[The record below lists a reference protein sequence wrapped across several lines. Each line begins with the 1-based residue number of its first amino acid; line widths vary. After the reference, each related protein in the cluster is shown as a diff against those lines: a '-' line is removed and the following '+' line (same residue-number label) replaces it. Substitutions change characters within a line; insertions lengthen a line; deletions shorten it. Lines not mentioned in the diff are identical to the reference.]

1 MGFYDAMPTDWIAPG
16 ETATVS
22 VDGFPVAIANVDGE
36 FYAFQNLC
44 PHQGT
49 TLGGRPIVEE
59 CHIVCSQ
66 HSSKYDVRTGAC
78 LEPSSI
84 DGFNQDLMTF
94 PTRVVDGVLQV
105 QV

>member
-1 MGFYDAMPTDWIAPG
+1 LSFYDALPDDWLESGSTTSVA
-16 ETATVS
+16 
-22 VDGFPVAIANVDGE
+22 VDGFPVAVANVDGTY
-36 FYAFQNLC
+36 YAFQNLC

-66 HSSKYDVRTGAC
+66 HSSKYDVRTGRC
-78 LEPSSI
+78 VQPSTL

-94 PTRVVDGVLQV
+94 ETRVVDGVV
-105 QV
+105 QVRI